1 MSRTV
6 CVALPR
12 VATGYGTHWGLL
24 MSAGLALISGAGCGV
39 GFALAGQLARR
50 GYDLIIADRYDEIH
64 TAAASLSVFGTD
76 VQAEQ
81 IDLCIAEN
89 AYLLHRRVMAAG
101 RPLTAAALTT
111 SVSDAS
117 LSDGTLDGA
126 LEEVDSCVRG
136 TMALA
141 RRVSERMA
149 MFGRGRIVLTASPED
164 RMPGFDTAVH
174 FATAAFLR
182 AFADKLNA
190 ELSDSG
196 VKIVALMPE
205 PVTAGGVADLLF
217 PLRGR
222 PLGDDPAELARQA
235 YEALTCDEKPGIAA
249 WATGAVTSLAG
260 RFVPELVKN
269 PVRQIISPTGE
280 AV

>member
-1 MSRTV
+1 
-6 CVALPR
+6 
-12 VATGYGTHWGLL
+12 
-24 MSAGLALISGAGCGV
+24 MSARLALITGASCGV
-39 GFALAGQLARR
+39 GFALAEQLARR

-89 AYLLHRRVMAAG
+89 VQVLHRRVMAAG
-101 RPLTAAALTT
+101 RPVTAAALTT

-117 LSDGTLDGA
+117 LFDGTLDGA
-126 LEEVDSCVRG
+126 LEELDSCVRG

-141 RRVSERMA
+141 RRLVERMA
-149 MFGRGRIVLTASPED
+149 VVGRGRIVLTASPED
-164 RMPGFDTAVH
+164 RMPGLDTAVH
-174 FATAAFLR
+174 FATAAFLQ

-190 ELSDSG
+190 ELCDSE

-205 PVTAGGVADLLF
+205 PIGAGGVADLLF
-217 PLRGR
+217 PLRAR
-222 PLGDDPAELARQA
+222 ALGDDPGELVRQA
-235 YEALTCDEKPGIAA
+235 YQALTCDDRKGIAA
-249 WATGAVTSLAG
+249 RATGAMTSLAQ
-260 RFVPELVKN
+260 RFVPDRVKN
-269 PVRQIISPTGE
+269 PVRQLLSPTGK